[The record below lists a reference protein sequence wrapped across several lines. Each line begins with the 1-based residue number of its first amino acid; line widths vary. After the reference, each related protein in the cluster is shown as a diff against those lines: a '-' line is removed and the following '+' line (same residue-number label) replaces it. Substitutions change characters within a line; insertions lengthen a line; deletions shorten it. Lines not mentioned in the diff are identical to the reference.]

1 MTDTASPPPTP
12 HVDYG
17 VVAQSEPL
25 LELKRR
31 QRGFAFPLAIAFLAW
46 YFAFVLTAAFAPDV
60 MAIPVFGVVTLGI
73 VLGLGQF
80 VTTFAITMG
89 YVAYANRRLDPL
101 SASIRGDLE
110 AADTSYSAEEAQ
122 R

>member
-1 MTDTASPPPTP
+1 MTDTAASPPTP
-12 HVDYG
+12 HVEYG
-17 VVAQSEPL
+17 VVVQSQPL

-46 YFAFVLTAAFAPDV
+46 YFVFVLTAAFAPDV

-101 SASIRGDLE
+101 SAQIRTDLE
-110 AADTSYSAEEAQ
+110 AAETGTTPEGTE